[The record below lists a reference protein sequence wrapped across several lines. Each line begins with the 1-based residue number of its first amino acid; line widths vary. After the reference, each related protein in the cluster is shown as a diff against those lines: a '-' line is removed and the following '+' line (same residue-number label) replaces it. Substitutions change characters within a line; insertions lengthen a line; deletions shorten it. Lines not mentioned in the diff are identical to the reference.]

1 MSPLRV
7 VSNESHTRSLVQ
19 HVSNW
24 SGQRWRWFARHATAI
39 AQAVRCA
46 FHPRTTMHWYSH
58 CFTSIKVHKP
68 FVQPSLHTLR
78 YVPQLQFLHFPVLM
92 PTIHWYQSYAR
103 MFGNELAWY
112 GTQLATLHSR
122 ACLSPREL
130 THVRFIK
137 GVHHLGQHVG
147 RCMGQVGQERVDSL
161 DTQL

>member
-1 MSPLRV
+1 MVRTSCDGYRAGSSLCFP
-7 VSNESHTRSLVQ
+7 SKNNNALVQ
-19 HVSNW
+19 PLFHKYQS
-24 SGQRWRWFARHATAI
+24 
-39 AQAVRCA
+39 AQAVRA
-46 FHPRTTMHWYSH
+46 TITPH
-58 CFTSIKVHKP
+58 IKARASTAI
-68 FVQPSLHTLR
+68 PSR
-78 YVPQLQFLHFPVLM
+78 SPVLM